1 MKNSM
6 TIENSVD
13 AAITSRHSIRA
24 YLDKPV
30 PQETIEHILNVS
42 ARAASGTNMQPW
54 KTYVATGETLAKL
67 CDVTLAA
74 HNDPTYERE
83 HTYKYYPDKFPEP
96 FLARRRA
103 VGWGLYSLLG
113 IEKGDKEKMHAQ
125 HGRNFKFFD
134 APVGLM
140 FTIDKRLE
148 IGSWLDYGMFLQNIM
163 VAARGHGL
171 DTCPQAAFASL
182 HKVIRPVLDI
192 PDGELIVCG
201 MALGYA
207 DPDAIENTLISER
220 APLSDNTVFFD

>member
-1 MKNSM
+1 M

-74 HNDPTYERE
+74 HNDPAYERE

-192 PDGELIVCG
+192 PDSELIVCG

>member
-1 MKNSM
+1 M

>member
-1 MKNSM
+1 M
-6 TIENSVD
+6 TSENPVD

-30 PQETIEHILNVS
+30 TRQTVEQILHTS

-54 KTYVATGETLAKL
+54 KTYVATGQTLAKL
-67 CDVTLAA
+67 CEVTLAA
-74 HNDPTYERE
+74 HNDPDFARQ
-83 HTYKYYPDKFPEP
+83 HTYKYYPDTFPEP

-113 IEKGDKEKMHAQ
+113 IEKGEKEKMHLQ

-148 IGSWLDYGMFLQNIM
+148 IGSWLDYGMYLQNIM
-163 VAARGHGL
+163 VSARGHGL
-171 DTCPQAAFASL
+171 DTCPQAAFAPL
-182 HKVIRPVLDI
+182 HEVIRPVLGI

-207 DPDAIENTLISER
+207 DPEAIENTLISER
-220 APLSDNTVFFD
+220 APLAETTVFLD

>member
-42 ARAASGTNMQPW
+42 TRAASGTNMQPW
-54 KTYVATGETLAKL
+54 KTYVATGDTLAKL

-74 HNDPTYERE
+74 HNDPAYERE

-163 VAARGHGL
+163 IAARGHGL

-207 DPDAIENTLISER
+207 DSDAIENTLISER
-220 APLSDNTVFFD
+220 APLSDNTVFLN